1 MRTPTHY
8 EEGKRVAFMKTGLRM
23 AGLIFLPPNMEPGR
37 RYPAVVV
44 AHPGGGVKEQVP
56 SLYCWNLAQKGYVAL
71 AFDASHQGESEGEP
85 RYLEDP
91 YSRVEDIRA
100 AVDYLTTLE
109 YVDRSRIGA
118 MGVCAGAGY
127 TMSAA
132 INDARIKAAAGVCT
146 WNTGTWIRD
155 GFPYK
160 GRCAMLGQALAA
172 AADARTREANGEGP
186 VYTHFVPESP
196 ADFTDETPQIMKD
209 ASDYYKTDRCSFPT
223 SKNLM
228 LVQSLDRLATY
239 DAFAFIE
246 TVSPRPLLFIVG
258 SLADTRHFTE
268 DAYERAAQPKELCV
282 IEDARHVDL
291 YDDPKYVGQA
301 LEKIAAFFDRSL

>member
-56 SLYCWNLAQKGYVAL
+56 SLYGWNLAQKGYVAL

-118 MGVCAGAGY
+118 MGVC
-127 TMSAA
+127 
-132 INDARIKAAAGVCT
+132 T

-186 VYTHFVPESP
+186 VYTHFVP
-196 ADFTDETPQIMKD
+196 K
-209 ASDYYKTDRCSFPT
+209 
-223 SKNLM
+223 
-228 LVQSLDRLATY
+228 
-239 DAFAFIE
+239 
-246 TVSPRPLLFIVG
+246 SPRGLHRRDAADHEGRKRLL
-258 SLADTRHFTE
+258 
-268 DAYERAAQPKELCV
+268 Q
-282 IEDARHVDL
+282 
-291 YDDPKYVGQA
+291 
-301 LEKIAAFFDRSL
+301 DRSLQLSDVEKPHARAKSRPACHVRCLCIH

>member
-56 SLYCWNLAQKGYVAL
+56 SLYGWNLAQKGYVAL

-172 AADARTREANGEGP
+172 AADARTLEANGEGP

-209 ASDYYKTDRCSFPT
+209 ASDYSTRPIAAAFRRRKTSWSCKVSTGLPRTMPLHSLKPCRRARCSSSWAASRIRATSPRTPT
-223 SKNLM
+223 S
-228 LVQSLDRLATY
+228 VQR
-239 DAFAFIE
+239 
-246 TVSPRPLLFIVG
+246 SPRSF
-258 SLADTRHFTE
+258 A
-268 DAYERAAQPKELCV
+268 
-282 IEDARHVDL
+282 
-291 YDDPKYVGQA
+291 
-301 LEKIAAFFDRSL
+301 